1 MTIPDLAIHERK
13 MSEPTP
19 ELNPSSAGTPYSKDQ
34 LTARSRDLAALLT
47 IAEVAT
53 QSLDIEKILND
64 TLDKSLEILG
74 FDVGFIR
81 TLDRE
86 NKNMLVRVAR
96 GLRSPEFLAG
106 LAPIGAERRNVSRIV
121 FETKEPYICTD
132 VRKNPIYRNRS
143 MEREGVISTAAAPV
157 MSKNRVLGIM
167 VVGSRQLHRFR
178 KREIELLMA
187 FGSQLGAALE
197 NAELYDE
204 VNKSK
209 VYIENLVENAADL
222 IITTDLDDRI
232 LTWNRGAEVLF
243 GYDKD
248 EVIGKHLSILLPPE
262 RFHELEEMRA
272 KVQISGALRDIEI
285 RSKKKDGVMIY
296 LSLSVSPVRDLDGKI
311 VGFLRVAKDITE
323 KKRYERR
330 LKELDKMKSDFVSN
344 VSHELRTPLTS
355 IKGSVDNMLDG
366 LTGSLNEK
374 QIRYLNRI
382 KSNTDRLSRLIN
394 DLLDLSRIESGHVE
408 VRPTN
413 LPLTALAEEVAE
425 HMKAL
430 AAEKLIRI
438 EIPPADPKVTAW
450 ADRDKVTQVLMNLIS
465 NAVKFTPRDGKITV
479 ALEKN
484 GSDYIQISVA
494 DTGPG
499 ILPEERNRIFSKFYQ
514 VANVDKQKPK
524 GSGLGLAIS
533 KALVEMHGGKIW
545 MESEVGKGST
555 FYFTLPAQQPF
566 KVEMPAG

>member
-1 MTIPDLAIHERK
+1 

-96 GLRSPEFLAG
+96 GLRSPDFLAG

-566 KVEMPAG
+566 KLKMPAG

>member
-1 MTIPDLAIHERK
+1 

-19 ELNPSSAGTPYSKDQ
+19 ELKSSSEGTPYSKDQ
-34 LTARSRDLAALLT
+34 LTARSRDLAALLS

-53 QSLDIEKILND
+53 QSLDIEKILHD
-64 TLDKSLEILG
+64 TLDKSLELLG
-74 FDVGFIR
+74 FEVGFIR

-86 NKNMLVRVAR
+86 NRNMLVRVAR
-96 GLRSPEFLAG
+96 GLRSPEFLTG
-106 LAPIGAERRNVSRIV
+106 IAPIGTERRNVSRIV
-121 FETKEPYICTD
+121 FETKEPYICID
-132 VRKNPIYRNRS
+132 IRKNPIYKNRS

-167 VVGSRQLHRFR
+167 VVGSRRLHRFR
-178 KREIELLMA
+178 GREIKLLMA

-197 NAELYDE
+197 NAELYQD
-204 VNKSK
+204 VTKSK
-209 VYIENLVENAADL
+209 AYIENLVENAADL

-243 GYDKD
+243 GYNKD

-262 RFHELEEMRA
+262 RFHELAEMRA
-272 KVQISGALRDIEI
+272 KVQISGALRDIEV
-285 RSKKKDGVMIY
+285 RSKRKDGVMIY
-296 LSLSVSPVRDLDGKI
+296 LSLSVSPIRDVEGKI

-344 VSHELRTPLTS
+344 VSHELRTPLTA

-374 QIRYLNRI
+374 QVRYLARI

-394 DLLDLSRIESGHVE
+394 DLLDLSRIESGRVE
-408 VRPTN
+408 VRPTTV
-413 LPLTALAEEVAE
+413 PLAALAEEVAE
-425 HMKAL
+425 HLKAL
-430 AAEKLIRI
+430 AAEKLIQI
-438 EIPPADPKVTAW
+438 EVPSPDPSVTVW
-450 ADRDKVTQVLMNLIS
+450 ADRDKVTQVLMNLIG
-465 NAVKFTPRDGKITV
+465 NAVKFTPQEGKVTV
-479 ALEKN
+479 GIEKN
-484 GSDYIQISVA
+484 GDEYVRISVA

-499 ILPEERNRIFSKFYQ
+499 ILPEETNKIFVKFYQ
-514 VANVDKQKPK
+514 VANIDKQRPK
-524 GSGLGLAIS
+524 GSGMGLAIS

-545 MESEVGKGST
+545 VESEIGRGSI

-566 KVEMPAG
+566 KIERPAG

>member
-1 MTIPDLAIHERK
+1 MKPEKGLRK
-13 MSEPTP
+13 GSLFKEPEKRG
-19 ELNPSSAGTPYSKDQ
+19 EL
-34 LTARSRDLAALLT
+34 LRRARELSALLVVT
-47 IAEVAT
+47 QTAT
-53 QSLDIEKILND
+53 QSLDTEKILND

-74 FDVGFIR
+74 FEIGYIR
-81 TLDRE
+81 ILDQ
-86 NKNMLVRVAR
+86 KAGGMVVSVAR
-96 GLRSPEFLAG
+96 GLSSPEFLKTVVY
-106 LAPIGAERRNVSRIV
+106 LDSSHRSIGKIV
-121 FETKEPYICTD
+121 FETRQPYISSD
-132 VRKNPIYRNRS
+132 IQKDDKNKFQHGF
-143 MEREGVISTAAAPV
+143 MLREGIVSAAFVPI
-157 MSKNRVLGIM
+157 MSKNRFLGM
-167 VVGSRQLHRFR
+167 MMVGSFKLHGFSQY
-178 KREIELLMA
+178 EIDLLMA
-187 FGSQLGAALE
+187 FGSQIGTALE
-197 NAELYDE
+197 NARLYDE
-204 VNKSK
+204 VSK
-209 VYIENLVENAADL
+209 GKAYIENLVENAADL
-222 IITTDLDDRI
+222 IISTNLDDHI

-243 GYDKD
+243 GYRKD
-248 EVIGKHLSILLPPE
+248 EVIGKHLSILLPPD
-262 RFHELEEMRA
+262 RVHELEEMRA

-285 RSKKKDGVMIY
+285 RSKKKDGVLIY
-296 LSLSVSPVRDLDGKI
+296 LSLSVSPIRDLEGKI

-394 DLLDLSRIESGHVE
+394 DLLDLSRIESGRVE
-408 VRPTN
+408 VRPTT
-413 LPLTALAEEVAE
+413 LPLTALTEEVAE
-425 HMKAL
+425 HMRAL

-438 EIPPADPKVTAW
+438 EVPSSDPSVTVW
-450 ADRDKVTQVLMNLIS
+450 ADRDKVTQVLMNLIG
-465 NAVKFTPRDGKITV
+465 NAVKFTPQDGKVTV

-484 GSDYIQISVA
+484 GNDYIQISVA

-499 ILPEERNRIFSKFYQ
+499 ILPEEQNKIFSKFYQ
-514 VANVDKQKPK
+514 VANIDKKKPK

-545 MESEVGKGST
+545 MDSEVGRGST

-566 KVEMPAG
+566 KLEMPAG

>member
-1 MTIPDLAIHERK
+1 
-13 MSEPTP
+13 MSEATP
-19 ELNPSSAGTPYSKDQ
+19 KLKASPPASPYSKDQ
-34 LTARSRDLAALLT
+34 LTARSRDLAALLSV
-47 IAEVAT
+47 AEVAT
-53 QSLDIEKILND
+53 QSLDIEKILHD
-64 TLDKSLEILG
+64 TLDKSLELLG
-74 FDVGFIR
+74 FELGFIR

-86 NKNMLVRVAR
+86 NRNMLVRVAR
-96 GLRSPEFLAG
+96 GLRSPEFLTG
-106 LAPIGAERRNVSRIV
+106 IAPIGTERRNVSRIV
-121 FETKEPYICTD
+121 FETKEPYVCID
-132 VRKNPIYRNRS
+132 IRKNPIYKNRS

-167 VVGSRQLHRFR
+167 VVGSRRLHRFR
-178 KREIELLMA
+178 KREIKLLMA

-197 NAELYDE
+197 NAELYQD
-204 VNKSK
+204 VTKSK
-209 VYIENLVENAADL
+209 AYIENLVENAADL

-285 RSKKKDGVMIY
+285 RSKRKDGVMIY
-296 LSLSVSPVRDLDGKI
+296 LSLSVSPIRDLEGKI

-374 QIRYLNRI
+374 QVRYLSRI

-394 DLLDLSRIESGHVE
+394 DLLDLSRIEAGRVE
-408 VRPTN
+408 VRPTT
-413 LPLTALAEEVAE
+413 LPLAALAEEVAE
-425 HMKAL
+425 HLKAL

-438 EIPPADPKVTAW
+438 EVPSADPSVTVW
-450 ADRDKVTQVLMNLIS
+450 ADRDKVTQVLTNLIG
-465 NAVKFTPRDGKITV
+465 NAVKFTPQGGKVSV
-479 ALEKN
+479 AVEKN
-484 GSDYIQISVA
+484 GNDYIQISVA

-514 VANVDKQKPK
+514 VANIEKQKPK

-545 MESEVGKGST
+545 MESEIGRGST

-566 KVEMPAG
+566 KLELPAG

>member
-1 MTIPDLAIHERK
+1 

-34 LTARSRDLAALLT
+34 LTARSRDLGALLT

-262 RFHELEEMRA
+262 RFHELEEMRV

-566 KVEMPAG
+566 KLEMPAG

>member
-1 MTIPDLAIHERK
+1 
-13 MSEPTP
+13 MSEATP
-19 ELNPSSAGTPYSKDQ
+19 KLKASPPASPYSKDQ
-34 LTARSRDLAALLT
+34 LTARSRDLAALLSV
-47 IAEVAT
+47 AEVAT
-53 QSLDIEKILND
+53 QSLDIEKILHD
-64 TLDKSLEILG
+64 TLDKSLELLG
-74 FDVGFIR
+74 FELGFIR

-86 NKNMLVRVAR
+86 NRNMLVRVAR
-96 GLRSPEFLAG
+96 GLRSPEFLTG
-106 LAPIGAERRNVSRIV
+106 IAPIGTERRNVSRIV
-121 FETKEPYICTD
+121 FETKEPYICID
-132 VRKNPIYRNRS
+132 IRKNPIYKNRS

-167 VVGSRQLHRFR
+167 VVGSRRLHRFR
-178 KREIELLMA
+178 KREIKLLMA

-197 NAELYDE
+197 NAELYQD
-204 VNKSK
+204 VTKSK
-209 VYIENLVENAADL
+209 AYIENLVENAADL

-285 RSKKKDGVMIY
+285 RSKRKDGVMIY
-296 LSLSVSPVRDLDGKI
+296 LSLSVSPIRDLEGKI

-374 QIRYLNRI
+374 QVRYLSRI

-394 DLLDLSRIESGHVE
+394 DLLDLSRIEAGRVE
-408 VRPTN
+408 VRPTT
-413 LPLTALAEEVAE
+413 LPLAALAEEVAE
-425 HMKAL
+425 HLKAL

-438 EIPPADPKVTAW
+438 EVPSADPSVTVW
-450 ADRDKVTQVLMNLIS
+450 ADRDKVTQVLMNLIG
-465 NAVKFTPRDGKITV
+465 NAVKFTPQGGKITV
-479 ALEKN
+479 AVEKN
-484 GSDYIQISVA
+484 GNDYIQISVA

-514 VANVDKQKPK
+514 VANIEKQKPK

-545 MESEVGKGST
+545 MESEIGRGST

-566 KVEMPAG
+566 KLELPAG

>member
-1 MTIPDLAIHERK
+1 

>member
-1 MTIPDLAIHERK
+1 
-13 MSEPTP
+13 MSEAPP
-19 ELNPSSAGTPYSKDQ
+19 ALKLSSPATHYSKDQ
-34 LTARSRDLAALLT
+34 LTEQSRYLTALLT
-47 IAEVAT
+47 VAEVAT

-64 TLDKSLEILG
+64 TLDKTLEILG
-74 FDVGFIR
+74 FDVGFVR

-106 LAPIGAERRNVSRIV
+106 VAPIGAERRNVSRIV
-121 FETKEPYICTD
+121 FETKEPYICID
-132 VRKNPIYRNRS
+132 IRKNPIYKNRS

-157 MSKNRVLGIM
+157 MSKNRVLGLM
-167 VVGSRQLHRFR
+167 VVGSRRLHRFR
-178 KREIELLMA
+178 KREIQLLVA

-197 NAELYDE
+197 NAELYQE

-209 VYIENLVENAADL
+209 AYVENLVENAADL
-222 IITTDLDDRI
+222 IISTDLDDRI

-243 GYDKD
+243 GYSKD
-248 EVIGKHLSILLPPE
+248 EVVGKHLAILLPPE
-262 RFHELEEMRA
+262 RFHELEEIRA
-272 KVQISGALRDIEI
+272 KVQISGGLRDIEV
-285 RSKKKDGVMIY
+285 RGKRKDGVLIY
-296 LSLSVSPVRDLDGKI
+296 LSLSVSPIRDLQGKI
-311 VGFLRVAKDITE
+311 VGFLRIAKDITE

-330 LKELDKMKSDFVSN
+330 LKELDKLKSDFVSN

-355 IKGSVDNMLDG
+355 IKGSVENMLDG

-374 QIRYLNRI
+374 QIRYLVRI

-394 DLLDLSRIESGHVE
+394 DLLDLSRIESGRVE
-408 VRPTN
+408 VRPTR

-425 HMKAL
+425 HLKPL
-430 AAEKLIRI
+430 ATEKLIRI
-438 EIPPADPKVTAW
+438 EVPSPDPSATAW
-450 ADRDKVTQVLMNLIS
+450 ADRDKVTQVLVNLVG
-465 NAVKFTPRDGKITV
+465 NALKFTPKEGKVTV
-479 ALEKN
+479 ALAKN
-484 GSDYIQISVA
+484 DNDYVQISVA

-499 ILPEERNRIFSKFYQ
+499 ILPEEANKIFSKFYQ
-514 VANVDKQKPK
+514 VTNIAKQKPI

-545 MESEVGKGST
+545 VESEVGRGST

-566 KVEMPAG
+566 KLEMPAG

>member
-1 MTIPDLAIHERK
+1 MKPEKGLRK
-13 MSEPTP
+13 GSLFKEPEKRG
-19 ELNPSSAGTPYSKDQ
+19 EL
-34 LTARSRDLAALLT
+34 LRRARELSALLVVT
-47 IAEVAT
+47 QTAT
-53 QSLDIEKILND
+53 QSLDTEKILND

-74 FDVGFIR
+74 FEIGYIR
-81 TLDRE
+81 ILDQ
-86 NKNMLVRVAR
+86 KAGGMVVSVAR
-96 GLRSPEFLAG
+96 GLSSPEFLKTVVY
-106 LAPIGAERRNVSRIV
+106 LDSSHRSIGKIV
-121 FETKEPYICTD
+121 FETRQPYISSD
-132 VRKNPIYRNRS
+132 IQKDDKNKFQHGF
-143 MEREGVISTAAAPV
+143 MLREGIVSAAFVPI
-157 MSKNRVLGIM
+157 MSKNRFLGM
-167 VVGSRQLHRFR
+167 MMVGSFKLHGFSQY
-178 KREIELLMA
+178 EIDLLMA
-187 FGSQLGAALE
+187 FGSQIGTALE
-197 NAELYDE
+197 NARLYDE
-204 VNKSK
+204 VSK
-209 VYIENLVENAADL
+209 GKAYIENLVENAADL
-222 IITTDLDDRI
+222 IISTNLDDHI

-243 GYDKD
+243 GYRKD
-248 EVIGKHLSILLPPE
+248 EVIGKHLSILLPPD
-262 RFHELEEMRA
+262 RVHELEEMRA

-285 RSKKKDGVMIY
+285 RSKKKDGVLIY
-296 LSLSVSPVRDLDGKI
+296 LSLSVSPIRDLEGKI

-394 DLLDLSRIESGHVE
+394 DLLDLSRIESGRVE
-408 VRPTN
+408 VRPTT
-413 LPLTALAEEVAE
+413 LPLTALTEEVAE
-425 HMKAL
+425 HMRAL

-438 EIPPADPKVTAW
+438 EVPSSDPSVTVW
-450 ADRDKVTQVLMNLIS
+450 ADRDKVTQVLMNLIG
-465 NAVKFTPRDGKITV
+465 NAVKFTPQDGKITV

-484 GSDYIQISVA
+484 GNDYIQISVA

-499 ILPEERNRIFSKFYQ
+499 ILPEEQNKIFSKFYQ
-514 VANVDKQKPK
+514 VANIDKKKPK

-545 MESEVGKGST
+545 MDSEVGKGST

-566 KVEMPAG
+566 KLEMPAG

>member
-1 MTIPDLAIHERK
+1 
-13 MSEPTP
+13 
-19 ELNPSSAGTPYSKDQ
+19 
-34 LTARSRDLAALLT
+34 
-47 IAEVAT
+47 
-53 QSLDIEKILND
+53 
-64 TLDKSLEILG
+64 
-74 FDVGFIR
+74 
-81 TLDRE
+81 
-86 NKNMLVRVAR
+86 
-96 GLRSPEFLAG
+96 
-106 LAPIGAERRNVSRIV
+106 
-121 FETKEPYICTD
+121 
-132 VRKNPIYRNRS
+132 

-450 ADRDKVTQVLMNLIS
+450 ADRDKVTQVLINLIS

-555 FYFTLPAQQPF
+555 FYFTLPAQQPY
-566 KVEMPAG
+566 KLKRPAG

>member
-1 MTIPDLAIHERK
+1 

-262 RFHELEEMRA
+262 RFHELEEMRV

-566 KVEMPAG
+566 KLKMPAG